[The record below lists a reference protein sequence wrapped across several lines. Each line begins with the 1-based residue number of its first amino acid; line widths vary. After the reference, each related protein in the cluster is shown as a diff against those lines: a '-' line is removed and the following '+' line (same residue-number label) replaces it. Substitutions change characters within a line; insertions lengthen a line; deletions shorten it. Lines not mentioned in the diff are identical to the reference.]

1 MYIIFCKC
9 IRNTRAFS
17 LSLSLSSSILLD
29 IFQAHLCWTLINSIF
44 IVPLGVIVR
53 HFTNFENCAYFHQGG
68 LPYYPTT
75 LLPCSLPYPCPL
87 CLPGKGT
94 HLKRVNLVR
103 LYFFINLS
111 GAVDAGSDASSEA
124 SSAKKRTLQRPD
136 LQSQIILLL
145 IPFRS
150 KVLSW
155 TWGSCSEL
163 LYILLLLE
171 LC

>member
-1 MYIIFCKC
+1 MFCKC
-9 IRNTRAFS
+9 IRNTHAFS
-17 LSLSLSSSILLD
+17 LSLHLSCLTFSRLIYAELLLIRFLSCPWESLCGISRISRIVHISIK
-29 IFQAHLCWTLINSIF
+29 A
-44 IVPLGVIVR
+44 G
-53 HFTNFENCAYFHQGG
+53 
-68 LPYYPTT
+68 YPTT
-75 LLPCSLPYPCPL
+75 LLPCSPPYPCPL

-111 GAVDAGSDASSEA
+111 GVDAGSDASSEA

-150 KVLSW
+150 KVLS
-155 TWGSCSEL
+155 
-163 LYILLLLE
+163 
-171 LC
+171 

>member
-1 MYIIFCKC
+1 MYIMFCKC
-9 IRNTRAFS
+9 IRNAHAFS
-17 LSLSLSSSILLD
+17 LCLSLSLHLSCLTFSRLIYAELLLIRFLSCPWESLCGISRISRIVHISIK
-29 IFQAHLCWTLINSIF
+29 A
-44 IVPLGVIVR
+44 G
-53 HFTNFENCAYFHQGG
+53 
-68 LPYYPTT
+68 YPTT
-75 LLPCSLPYPCPL
+75 LLPCSPPYPCPL

-150 KVLSW
+150 KVLS
-155 TWGSCSEL
+155 
-163 LYILLLLE
+163 
-171 LC
+171 

>member
-1 MYIIFCKC
+1 ML
-9 IRNTRAFS
+9 NS
-17 LSLSLSSSILLD
+17 
-29 IFQAHLCWTLINSIF
+29 LINSIF

-53 HFTNFENCAYFHQGG
+53 HFTNFENCAYFRQGG
-68 LPYYPTT
+68 LPYYLALPLGLYPFAQLPPRAPTE
-75 LLPCSLPYPCPL
+75 
-87 CLPGKGT
+87 GT

-111 GAVDAGSDASSEA
+111 GEVDAGSDASSEA

-150 KVLSW
+150 RF
-155 TWGSCSEL
+155 T
-163 LYILLLLE
+163 
-171 LC
+171 